1 MHFRP
6 NTTDRTSRAAGRVFN
21 DSPVDEIEV
30 RGQVVGLEVAEETRK
45 ILLKENLEGC
55 KILQHL
61 TDRQKK
67 EERREVKVT
76 RANKQ
81 SHC

>member
-1 MHFRP
+1 M
-6 NTTDRTSRAAGRVFN
+6 FN

-45 ILLKENLEGC
+45 VLLKENLEGC
-55 KILQHL
+55 EILQHL

-67 EERREVKVT
+67 DERREVKVT
-76 RANKQ
+76 VT
-81 SHC
+81 